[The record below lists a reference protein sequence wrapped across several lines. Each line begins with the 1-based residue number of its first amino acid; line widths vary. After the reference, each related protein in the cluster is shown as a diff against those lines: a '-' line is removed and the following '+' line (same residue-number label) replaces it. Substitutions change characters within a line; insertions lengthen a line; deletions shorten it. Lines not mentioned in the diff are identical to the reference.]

1 MPDIQEQSQ
10 LSTAE
15 MIEIAGT
22 MNGCSDNMHSK
33 LNEIAEI
40 VKRLET
46 TSLQC
51 DAGRK
56 LGATM
61 KKLNAK
67 IEEYKKVT
75 DTYVNYLKETA
86 EDWVE
91 TEKVIASN
99 ADQFDT
105 F

>member
-1 MPDIQEQSQ
+1 MSDIQDKTQ

-15 MIEIAGT
+15 IIEIAGN
-22 MNGCSDNMHSK
+22 MNGCSNEMHSK
-33 LNEIAEI
+33 LTAISEI
-40 VKRLET
+40 VMKLES

-51 DAGRK
+51 DAGRS
-56 LGATM
+56 LGSTM

-75 DTYVNYLKETA
+75 DTYVNYLKETV